1 MTQKST
7 KAILSI
13 ALCTCLLSGCSISIT
28 PASSSVSST
37 PLSNS
42 ENNSDTNSTDT
53 SASTPPSPTP
63 AATASVDEPVESAS
77 GDVLPESTPAQ
88 NEQISV
94 FPDNEAQKSDLALY
108 TQTLGRFFHSPMQS
122 TKDIP
127 LDYSLSFFLLYQTFE
142 RNGEGS
148 SYTQNSNFFWEIPES
163 DILQTADLYLG
174 LSDLSI
180 SSITEWP
187 FGDPQNGTCYYS
199 QETSLPYGDI
209 TVTDVTFDTAAS
221 EALVFTETS
230 DNQFEDSS
238 KQKSALVYHFTY
250 TDNSDGNVVYQ
261 LESITS
267 Q

>member
-1 MTQKST
+1 MHLLTVGMQHFYY
-7 KAILSI
+7 
-13 ALCTCLLSGCSISIT
+13 TCIVLGIIHSFIKFRKQFGHKFDGYIRFNTLIS
-28 PASSSVSST
+28 
-37 PLSNS
+37 
-42 ENNSDTNSTDT
+42 
-53 SASTPPSPTP
+53 TP

-199 QETSLPYGDI
+199 Q
-209 TVTDVTFDTAAS
+209 
-221 EALVFTETS
+221 
-230 DNQFEDSS
+230 
-238 KQKSALVYHFTY
+238 
-250 TDNSDGNVVYQ
+250 
-261 LESITS
+261 
-267 Q
+267 

>member
-1 MTQKST
+1 MHYALAYCRDAAFLLHLHRPRHHPLLYQIQKTIRTQ
-7 KAILSI
+7 IRRI
-13 ALCTCLLSGCSISIT
+13 H
-28 PASSSVSST
+28 
-37 PLSNS
+37 PLQH
-42 ENNSDTNSTDT
+42 
-53 SASTPPSPTP
+53 PPSPTP

>member
-1 MTQKST
+1 
-7 KAILSI
+7 
-13 ALCTCLLSGCSISIT
+13 
-28 PASSSVSST
+28 
-37 PLSNS
+37 
-42 ENNSDTNSTDT
+42 
-53 SASTPPSPTP
+53 
-63 AATASVDEPVESAS
+63 
-77 GDVLPESTPAQ
+77 VLPESTPAQ

-148 SYTQNSNFFWEIPES
+148 SYTQNSNFFWGIPES

>member
-28 PASSSVSST
+28 PASSSASST

-180 SSITEWP
+180 SSITE
-187 FGDPQNGTCYYS
+187 
-199 QETSLPYGDI
+199 
-209 TVTDVTFDTAAS
+209 
-221 EALVFTETS
+221 
-230 DNQFEDSS
+230 
-238 KQKSALVYHFTY
+238 
-250 TDNSDGNVVYQ
+250 
-261 LESITS
+261 
-267 Q
+267 

>member
-1 MTQKST
+1 M
-7 KAILSI
+7 
-13 ALCTCLLSGCSISIT
+13 
-28 PASSSVSST
+28 
-37 PLSNS
+37 
-42 ENNSDTNSTDT
+42 
-53 SASTPPSPTP
+53 
-63 AATASVDEPVESAS
+63 DEPVESAS
-77 GDVLPESTPAQ
+77 GDVLSVSTPAQ

-180 SSITEWP
+180 SNITEWP

>member
-28 PASSSVSST
+28 PASSSASST

-108 TQTLGRFFHSPMQS
+108 TQTLGRFFHSPYAKHQRYS
-122 TKDIP
+122 FRLFFVILFAIP
-127 LDYSLSFFLLYQTFE
+127 DF
-142 RNGEGS
+142 
-148 SYTQNSNFFWEIPES
+148 
-163 DILQTADLYLG
+163 
-174 LSDLSI
+174 
-180 SSITEWP
+180 
-187 FGDPQNGTCYYS
+187 
-199 QETSLPYGDI
+199 
-209 TVTDVTFDTAAS
+209 
-221 EALVFTETS
+221 
-230 DNQFEDSS
+230 
-238 KQKSALVYHFTY
+238 
-250 TDNSDGNVVYQ
+250 
-261 LESITS
+261 
-267 Q
+267 

>member
-13 ALCTCLLSGCSISIT
+13 VLCTCLLSGCSISIT
-28 PASSSVSST
+28 PASSSASST
-37 PLSNS
+37 PLSSS

-53 SASTPPSPTP
+53 SASAAPSPTP
-63 AATASVDEPVESAS
+63 AATDSVDEPVESAS

-94 FPDNEAQKSDLALY
+94 FPDNEVQKSDLALY

-180 SSITEWP
+180 SNITEWP
-187 FGDPQNGTCYYS
+187 FGDPQNGMCYYS

-221 EALVFTETS
+221 KALVFTEAA

-238 KQKSALVYHFTY
+238 KQKSSLVYHFTY

>member
-1 MTQKST
+1 
-7 KAILSI
+7 
-13 ALCTCLLSGCSISIT
+13 
-28 PASSSVSST
+28 
-37 PLSNS
+37 
-42 ENNSDTNSTDT
+42 
-53 SASTPPSPTP
+53 
-63 AATASVDEPVESAS
+63 
-77 GDVLPESTPAQ
+77 
-88 NEQISV
+88 
-94 FPDNEAQKSDLALY
+94 
-108 TQTLGRFFHSPMQS
+108 MQS

-267 Q
+267 QWISHHQSCKTALSFNCHLA

>member
-28 PASSSVSST
+28 PASSSASSA

-148 SYTQNSNFFWEIPES
+148 SYTQNSNFSGKFPKAIFCKPP
-163 DILQTADLYLG
+163 IY
-174 LSDLSI
+174 I
-180 SSITEWP
+180 
-187 FGDPQNGTCYYS
+187 
-199 QETSLPYGDI
+199 
-209 TVTDVTFDTAAS
+209 
-221 EALVFTETS
+221 
-230 DNQFEDSS
+230 
-238 KQKSALVYHFTY
+238 
-250 TDNSDGNVVYQ
+250 
-261 LESITS
+261 
-267 Q
+267 

>member
-1 MTQKST
+1 M
-7 KAILSI
+7 
-13 ALCTCLLSGCSISIT
+13 
-28 PASSSVSST
+28 
-37 PLSNS
+37 
-42 ENNSDTNSTDT
+42 
-53 SASTPPSPTP
+53 
-63 AATASVDEPVESAS
+63 
-77 GDVLPESTPAQ
+77 
-88 NEQISV
+88 
-94 FPDNEAQKSDLALY
+94 QKSDLALY

-180 SSITEWP
+180 SNITEWP
-187 FGDPQNGTCYYS
+187 FGDPQNGMCYYN

-221 EALVFTETS
+221 EALVFTEAA

-238 KQKSALVYHFTY
+238 KQKSSLVYHFTY

>member
-1 MTQKST
+1 MNK
-7 KAILSI
+7 
-13 ALCTCLLSGCSISIT
+13 
-28 PASSSVSST
+28 
-37 PLSNS
+37 
-42 ENNSDTNSTDT
+42 
-53 SASTPPSPTP
+53 
-63 AATASVDEPVESAS
+63 
-77 GDVLPESTPAQ
+77 
-88 NEQISV
+88 

-174 LSDLSI
+174 LSD
-180 SSITEWP
+180 
-187 FGDPQNGTCYYS
+187 PQNGTCYYS

>member
-28 PASSSVSST
+28 PASSSASST

-77 GDVLPESTPAQ
+77 GDVLPE
-88 NEQISV
+88 
-94 FPDNEAQKSDLALY
+94 NEAKKSDLDLY

-250 TDNSDGNVVYQ
+250 TDNFDGNVVYQ